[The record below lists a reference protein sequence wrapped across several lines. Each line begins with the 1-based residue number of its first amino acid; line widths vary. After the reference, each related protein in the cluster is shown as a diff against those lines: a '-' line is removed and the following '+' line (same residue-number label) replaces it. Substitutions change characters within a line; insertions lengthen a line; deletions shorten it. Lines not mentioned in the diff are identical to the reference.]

1 MDASEKIPTLTVH
14 ELMQLMQQGQSFVL
28 VDTLTADHFA
38 KVHLPGAL
46 NACVFEVVFPV
57 KIQELF
63 KDRAQRII
71 VYGSSGTSRDAI
83 AAADK
88 LARLAYQNVAV
99 LAGGMKAWRDAGYP
113 LEGEDPRAVDE
124 AAPLRFEKRI
134 YVVDT
139 ERSLI
144 EWTGRNPGTTHYGNL
159 PLAKGELRVEDGV
172 LSGSFEMDIRSI
184 KNLSLQGDELQPV
197 LIAHLLSD
205 DFFFA
210 ERFPIVRFQLDAGR
224 QLPNVTMTA
233 PNYLLE
239 GTLSMRGATGKLQ
252 FPATVNVLSDGN
264 VVAEAHFDIDRTQWN
279 IIYGSSR
286 FFEHLGMHLVFDLI
300 SLQVRIAAH

>member
-1 MDASEKIPTLTVH
+1 
-14 ELMQLMQQGQSFVL
+14 VL

-57 KIQELF
+57 KIQELV
-63 KDRAQRII
+63 KDRAQRVI
-71 VYGSSGTSRDAI
+71 VYGSSGASRDAI
-83 AAADK
+83 AAAEK
-88 LARLAYQNVAV
+88 LGRLGYQNVAV

-113 LEGEDPRAVDE
+113 LEGEDPSAVDE

-144 EWTGRNPGTTHYGNL
+144 EWTGRNPSTAHYGNL
-159 PLAKGELRVEDGV
+159 RLTKGELQVVDGV

-184 KNLSLQGDELQPV
+184 NNLNLEGDELQPV

-205 DFFFA
+205 DFLFA
-210 ERFPIVRFQLDAGR
+210 DRFPIVRFQLDAGR
-224 QLPNVTMTA
+224 RLPNITMTA
-233 PNYLLE
+233 PNHLIE
-239 GTLSMRGATGKLQ
+239 GTLSMRGAKGKIQ
-252 FPATVNVLSDGN
+252 FPATVNVLSDGGI
-264 VVAEAHFDIDRTQWN
+264 VAEAHFDIDRTQWN
-279 IIYGSSR
+279 ILYCSSR

-300 SLQVRIAAH
+300 SLQVRILAY